1 MKNIYSQFHL
11 DGRVIDCARTG
22 GGHINRTYLV
32 VTAKPHLYILQRLNS
47 MTSCDATYES
57 SVS

>member
-1 MKNIYSQFHL
+1 MKQIYSQFRL

-32 VTAKPHLYILQRLNS
+32 VTGKPHLYILQWLNGKVFKDL
-47 MTSCDATYES
+47 T
-57 SVS
+57 